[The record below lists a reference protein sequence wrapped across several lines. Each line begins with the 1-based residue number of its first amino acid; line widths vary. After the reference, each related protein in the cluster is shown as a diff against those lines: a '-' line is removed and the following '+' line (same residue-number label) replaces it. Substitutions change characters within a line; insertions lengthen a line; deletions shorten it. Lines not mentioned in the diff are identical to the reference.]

1 MAYEMNE
8 GGYLSGSFVQ
18 AQYDRNQE
26 WQDYQR
32 SQAAAESYWKQLK
45 MQQEM
50 ERSADLNKLNDALT
64 ADMVPLGAEV
74 DEYGHKRVKLGYA
87 KEAKPVAP
95 DVHSVAG
102 GLAVVGPDGQPTWYQ
117 SPWATDK
124 PAKEFTTVSGRGGH
138 WVYGFDGVREW
149 VPDPAS
155 ESATTTGGWDDP
167 AAALKWAQSNGIAN
181 PKVTFEAGKYRV
193 LPGEAPV
200 DEFDRFRDFGRRGM
214 FNALLEGDKT
224 KARNAAMMVNGLPV
238 SVPSPL
244 GGTVGVDLA
253 TAGEDPLT
261 RALGRFA
268 VDPVTNSV
276 GSATNST
283 PVGASSSVAPVSSG
297 GTVLQMG
304 MDGSVRQ
311 SATDQLKVA
320 ARGGNVKAQEYLKS
334 KNIIW

>member
-1 MAYEMNE
+1 MRQFKANLEIE
-8 GGYLSGSFVQ
+8 ALLKERDRDLSLAAQ
-18 AQYDRNQE
+18 AIPPG
-26 WQDYQR
+26 
-32 SQAAAESYWKQLK
+32 WKQK
-45 MQQEM
+45 
-50 ERSADLNKLNDALT
+50 SIKDVGGKLT
-64 ADMVPLGAEV
+64 TEWGPPEELG
-74 DEYGHKRVKLGYA
+74 G
-87 KEAKPVAP
+87 KPTVM
-95 DVHSVAG
+95 STSG
-102 GLAVVGPDGQPTWYQ
+102 GLAVVGPDGQPKFYQ
-117 SPWATDK
+117 APWAGNGTTD
-124 PAKEFTTVSGRGGH
+124 
-138 WVYGFDGVREW
+138 
-149 VPDPAS
+149 
-155 ESATTTGGWDDP
+155 TGGFND
-167 AAALKWAQSNGIAN
+167 AAEALKWAQSNGIAN

-261 RALGRFA
+261 RALGQFA

-283 PVGASSSVAPVSSG
+283 PVGASSPVATVSSG

-304 MDGSVRQ
+304 MDGSLRQ